1 MPVRLTRR
9 WSVLVLLVLAVIA
22 TAQSQ
27 QDRQYCG
34 DEGVWFQILGSG
46 DLDIGNNRAA
56 GSYLVWLDHQA
67 RVLVDAGSGTVLR
80 FDESGASFA
89 DLHAIVLTQNTVEH
103 SGDLVDLLVASGR
116 SERDTTLRIFG
127 PEGNENYNS
136 ASQMFERLTG
146 ADGAFPQWQRLPYHD
161 SPLGHR
167 VRVTDVPSI
176 GRKRWSA
183 FGTDLIQLH
192 AIPVSHGDVPAVAW
206 RIDVGGHRLV
216 FANDFNNGKDLV
228 ADFAKDADILVF
240 SHHIP
245 EGIVGELREQ
255 YVSPTQIGRIADRA
269 GVRFVVLGSRS
280 WRTFAR
286 EQRSMAAIEE
296 HFDGVQ
302 VYANELECWGL

>member
-1 MPVRLTRR
+1 MFRFCIQIWPTLIF
-9 WSVLVLLVLAVIA
+9 LLLG
-22 TAQSQ
+22 TTLCAQSQ

-56 GSYLVWLDHQA
+56 GAYLVWLDHQA

-89 DLHAIVLTQNTVEH
+89 DLHAVLLTQNTVEH
-103 SGDLVDLLVASGR
+103 TGDLLNLLVASSR
-116 SERDTTLRIFG
+116 SERTTTLRVFG
-127 PEGNENYNS
+127 PEGNEPYLS
-136 ASQMFERLTG
+136 TSEMFTRLTG
-146 ADGAFPQWQRLPYHD
+146 VNGAFPQWQRLSHHD

-167 VRVTDVPSI
+167 VRVTDVPSL
-176 GRKRWSA
+176 GRKKWVG
-183 FGTDLIQLH
+183 FGTELIQLH
-192 AIPVSHGDVPAVAW
+192 SVPVNHGDVPAVAW
-206 RIDVGGHRLV
+206 RIDIGGHKLV

-228 ADFAKDADILVF
+228 ADFAQGADVLIF

-245 EGIVGELREQ
+245 EGIVGELRER
-255 YVSPTQIGRIADRA
+255 YVSPTQIGRIAARA
-269 GVRFVVLGSRS
+269 DVRFIVLGSRS

-286 EQRSMAAIEE
+286 EQRSMSAIEQ
-296 HFDGVQ
+296 HFEGVQ